1 MGQILEE
8 LAEGHARGLVN
19 GVVEQ
24 GRPPQEGLLSKQHT
38 VQAGQALLSGVGWPE
53 PILQSAFSA
62 VPRLSGIVHTTQVVS
77 ACGEDEEV
85 AELTPRTSSGDA

>member
-1 MGQILEE
+1 M
-8 LAEGHARGLVN
+8 RRLVN

-24 GRPPQEGLLSKQHT
+24 GCTPQEWLLSKQHT
-38 VQAGQALLSGVGWPE
+38 MQAGQALLGGIGWPE

-62 VPRLSGIVHTTQVVS
+62 VPWLLRIIHTTQVVG

-85 AELTPRTSSGDA
+85 TELTPRRDS